1 MVEYSIFIRVMK
13 SKLVIA
19 VDGPSGAG
27 KSTVSKLLAGN
38 LNYKYI
44 DTGAL
49 YRVVALKVKQ
59 SGIDPEN
66 EDDLNSLC
74 TGLDISFDQKDGQ
87 FCVFLEGRDVSKEL
101 RAPEMSLLASKV
113 SAKKVVRDA
122 LLGIQR
128 KLGEEGGVVMEGRD
142 IGTVVFPK
150 AEIKFFLDASLEERS
165 KRRFNQY
172 LDKGQVFDRGKIT
185 DEIGKRDL
193 NDSKRELSP
202 LKPAGDAR
210 VVDSTQMGIE
220 EVVGEMLK
228 VIQQHLPSS
237 SK

>member
-1 MVEYSIFIRVMK
+1 M
-13 SKLVIA
+13 
-19 VDGPSGAG
+19 P
-27 KSTVSKLLAGN
+27 
-38 LNYKYI
+38 
-44 DTGAL
+44 
-49 YRVVALKVKQ
+49 
-59 SGIDPEN
+59 
-66 EDDLNSLC
+66 
-74 TGLDISFDQKDGQ
+74 
-87 FCVFLEGRDVSKEL
+87 
-101 RAPEMSLLASKV
+101 
-113 SAKKVVRDA
+113 
-122 LLGIQR
+122 
-128 KLGEEGGVVMEGRD
+128 
-142 IGTVVFPK
+142 
-150 AEIKFFLDASLEERS
+150 